1 MVNSIVAN
9 GTAVPQVAD
18 LMAPAPEVLERREE
32 TQAALAKLREAEQ
45 MLYDL
50 SKMDAKSYSV

>member
-1 MVNSIVAN
+1 
-9 GTAVPQVAD
+9 
-18 LMAPAPEVLERREE
+18 MAPAPEVLERREE